1 VEIAVSQQQARVLIT
16 VLQPYDRIDGSNYT
30 ELIARAQDE
39 YESGARNFLLDL
51 AQVSY
56 MSSAGLVALHK
67 IAMITVYGILPEEE
81 SGWEAFRA
89 IERDAKAGFQPHLKL
104 LSPQPRVEKV
114 LSMSGMDQFL
124 QVFTDA
130 QAALEAF

>member
-1 VEIAVSQQQARVLIT
+1 MEIVVSQQQARVPIT
-16 VLQPYDRIDGSNYT
+16 VLQPYDRIDGSNYA
-30 ELIARAQDE
+30 ELIGRAQDE
-39 YESGARNFLLDL
+39 YERGARNFLLDL
-51 AQVSY
+51 GQVSY

-67 IAMITVYGILPEEE
+67 IAMLTLYGILPEEE

-104 LSPQPRVEKV
+104 LNPQPRVEKV

-124 QVFTDA
+124 QVFADA
-130 QAALEAF
+130 QAALGAF

>member
-1 VEIAVSQQQARVLIT
+1 MDIAMYELQGRVPVTI
-16 VLQPYDRIDGSNYT
+16 LQPQGDVDGRTYQ

-39 YESGARNFLLDL
+39 YERGARNFLLDL
-51 AQVSY
+51 GQVSY

-67 IAMITVYGILPEEE
+67 IAMLTLYGILPEEE

-104 LSPQPRVEKV
+104 LNPQPRVEKV

-124 QVFTDA
+124 QVFADA
-130 QAALEAF
+130 QAALGAF

>member
-1 VEIAVSQQQARVLIT
+1 
-16 VLQPYDRIDGSNYT
+16 
-30 ELIARAQDE
+30 
-39 YESGARNFLLDL
+39 LDL
-51 AQVSY
+51 EQVSY
-56 MSSAGLVALHK
+56 LSSAGLVALHK
-67 IAMITVYGILPEEE
+67 ITMMTLYGIVPEEE

-89 IERDAKAGFQPHLKL
+89 IGRDAKGGFQPHLKL
-104 LSPQPRVEKV
+104 LNPQPRVEKV